1 MSWLNLPTDSDFTIY
16 NFPMGVFK
24 KDARAQ
30 PTICSAFGE
39 YVIDLDALHELGFF
53 RDFKLP
59 KRFFRKDSINDYM
72 ALGKNITQAIRH
84 RLIDIFSEGKRA
96 TSAAKLRYLFLHQ
109 IRDVQLLLPLKIGD
123 YTDFYSSREHATN
136 VGSMFRDPAKA
147 LLNNWLHIPI
157 GYHGRASS
165 IVVSGTPIHRP
176 HGQSVA
182 ALNEP
187 KPTFGASKRLDFELE
202 TAFVVGR
209 NTQIGETIEAEH
221 ADDYIFGMV
230 LLNDW
235 SARDIQQ
242 WESQPLGPFLG
253 KSFATT
259 ISAWVVPMEALDP
272 FRLPSVKQEIGVLP
286 YLETTGWRSYDI
298 ELSASLSSESFD
310 NHLLTTSNTKYLY
323 WNMCQQ
329 LAHHTSNGCSVRVGD
344 LMASGTISAPTP
356 AGYGSLLELS
366 WNGTKPISMPDGTQ
380 RTFLEGGDTVILRG
394 FAEKKGIRVGFG
406 ECAGTIKP

>member
-1 MSWLNLPTDSDFTIY
+1 MSWLNILADTDFTIY

-30 PTICSAFGE
+30 PTICSALGE
-39 YVIDLDALHELGFF
+39 YVIDLDALQELGFF

-59 KRFFRKDSINDYM
+59 KRFFRKDSINDYIG
-72 ALGKNITQAIRH
+72 LGKNITHAIRH

-96 TSAAKLRYLFLHQ
+96 TNAAKLRYLFLHQ
-109 IRDVQLLLPLKIGD
+109 MRDVQLLLPLKIGD

-147 LLNNWLHIPI
+147 LLANWLHIPI

-176 HGQSVA
+176 QGQSVA
-182 ALNEP
+182 VLNEP
-187 KPTFGASKRLDFELE
+187 KPIFGTSKRLDFELE

-209 NTQIGETIEAEH
+209 NTQMGETIDAEH

-272 FRLPSVKQEIGVLP
+272 FRVPSVKPEIGILP

-298 ELSASLSSESFD
+298 ELSASISSESFE
-310 NHLLTTSNTKYLY
+310 NHLLTNSNTKYLY
-323 WNMCQQ
+323 WNMSQQ

-344 LMASGTISAPTP
+344 LMASGTISAPTS
-356 AGYGSLLELS
+356 AGYGSMLELS
-366 WNGTKPISMPDGTQ
+366 WNGTKPISMPDGSQ

-406 ECAGTIKP
+406 ECVGTITA